1 MFRTLNYLDEVCREQ
16 SFSRAA
22 QNLYISQP
30 SLSLTIKKLE
40 NEIGLQ
46 IFDRCTTPIQLTE
59 AGKTYM
65 EGVRQILAVKANLDT
80 FVDEYN
86 DLKCGLLTLGAP
98 HLFSSYLLPA
108 LISQFSSIYPKIE
121 IRLVEADF
129 LTLQSMMAGGEI
141 DLLIESHTFDETLF
155 RNYPIIPEHLLLA
168 VPSSDPINARL
179 KGFSLTA
186 KDIRNDRHLDVSQPS
201 VQLSSFRDHTFL
213 MLHKGNDMHTR
224 AMHLFHVND
233 IEPRVFIYLNQLLT
247 LFNMVNQQIGVSF
260 VTDTLVKLCCKDEKI
275 TFYKIE
281 DDQVTRYINL
291 AHKLNRYITKSMQE
305 FIRMMSEFQI
315 GSIVNIA
322 NPARGK

>member
-1 MFRTLNYLDEVCREQ
+1 MFRTLNYLNEVCREQ

-40 NEIGLQ
+40 SEIGIQ

-59 AGKTYM
+59 AGKVYM
-65 EGVRQILAVKANLDT
+65 EGIRQILALKANLDT

-108 LISQFSSIYPKIE
+108 LISQFSSRYPKIE

-129 LTLQSMMAGGEI
+129 LTLQSMILSGEI

-155 RNYPIIPEHLLLA
+155 ANYPIIPEHILLA
-168 VPSSDPINARL
+168 VPSNDPINERL
-179 KGFSLTA
+179 KGLSLHA
-186 KDIRNDRHLDVSQPS
+186 DDIRKDRHLDARQPS
-201 VQLSSFRDHTFL
+201 VQLSIFRDHTFL
-213 MLHKGNDMHTR
+213 MLHKGNDMHAR
-224 AMHLFHVND
+224 AMRLFHVNG
-233 IEPRVFIYLNQLLT
+233 IEPKIFIYLNQLLT

-260 VTDTLVKLCCKDEKI
+260 VTDTLVKLCCNDQNI

-281 DDQVTRYINL
+281 DDQATRYINL
-291 AHKLNRYITKSMQE
+291 THKLNRYLTKSMQE

-315 GSIVNIA
+315 DSLVNNAFI
-322 NPARGK
+322 PTIK

>member
-1 MFRTLNYLDEVCREQ
+1 MFRTLNYLNEVCREQ

-40 NEIGLQ
+40 SEIGIQ

-59 AGKTYM
+59 AGKVYM

-98 HLFSSYLLPA
+98 HFFSSYLLPA
-108 LISQFSSIYPKIE
+108 LISQFSAKYPNIE

-129 LTLQSMMAGGEI
+129 FTLQGMILSGEI

-168 VPSSDPINARL
+168 VPSNDPINERL
-179 KGFSLTA
+179 RGLSLDA
-186 KDIRNDRHLDVSQPS
+186 DAVRKDRHLDASQPS
-201 VQLSSFRDHTFL
+201 VQLSIFRDHTFL

-224 AMHLFHVND
+224 AMHLFHVNK
-233 IEPRVFIYLNQLLT
+233 IEPRIFIYLNQLLT

-260 VTDTLVKLCCKDEKI
+260 VTDTLVKLCCNDQRI
-275 TFYKIE
+275 NFYKIE
-281 DDQVTRYINL
+281 DDQATRYINL
-291 AHKLNRYITKSMQE
+291 THKLNRYLTKSMQE

-315 GSIVNIA
+315 DSIVNNA
-322 NPARGK
+322 FSPRN